1 MCNDLL
7 FPCLASGPGK
17 SIAGLLD
24 FRAIELSY
32 IFSWKE
38 VVIYMNE
45 DGLEILLRGKAKLT
59 RRLRERN

>member
-17 SIAGLLD
+17 GIAGLLD